1 MNDQEGE
8 KRGNPC
14 KGERR
19 QLPRSKQQR
28 RRLGTHIH
36 DPGRDQEVG
45 ECGAEVQELVLM
57 KDLRKK
63 AWKDRRE
70 FEAKGRCTSKKED
83 HSKIRR
89 AKARDQWTGQVR
101 AERSGWRK

>member
-36 DPGRDQEVG
+36 DPGRGQEVG
-45 ECGAEVQELVLM
+45 ECGAEVQESCVDDRPQE
-57 KDLRKK
+57 KKPGRTGENLRPGSVH
-63 AWKDRRE
+63 
-70 FEAKGRCTSKKED
+70 F
-83 HSKIRR
+83 
-89 AKARDQWTGQVR
+89 
-101 AERSGWRK
+101 